1 MCEEWQWTVLGSAES
16 PVECNAVQWRANPT
30 AQHAQQWSPK
40 KMPGLGL
47 RLKGYDYAKIK
58 QKMAKQ
64 LKKTKIP
71 GLGRG
76 GLAWPESESARNFM
90 DKCVY
95 EKCSAKKKKK

>member
-1 MCEEWQWTVLGSAES
+1 
-16 PVECNAVQWRANPT
+16 
-30 AQHAQQWSPK
+30 
-40 KMPGLGL
+40 MPGLGL

-76 GLAWPESESARNFM
+76 GLAWPEWESARNFM

-95 EKCSAKKKKK
+95 EKCSAIFVFF

>member
-1 MCEEWQWTVLGSAES
+1 M
-16 PVECNAVQWRANPT
+16 
-30 AQHAQQWSPK
+30 
-40 KMPGLGL
+40 L

-95 EKCSAKKKKK
+95 EKCSAIFFFFSSRMDLPPAGQEIHFFTFLNKNYQIWTQNDQKCQIGPK

>member
-1 MCEEWQWTVLGSAES
+1 
-16 PVECNAVQWRANPT
+16 
-30 AQHAQQWSPK
+30 
-40 KMPGLGL
+40 MPGLGL

-95 EKCSAKKKKK
+95 EKCSAKKIFFLVVGWILPPAGHEIHFFTFLNKKRPNLDPK